1 MRIAREYKGTLLEIT
16 ENGCSYLDTP
26 DEHGRVPDDRRI
38 QFMRGYLNALG
49 RAMLF
54 GANVRAYH
62 HWSLLDN
69 FEWAEGYAQRFGLTS
84 WIFARRSAPSRT
96 PATGTPN
103 SLPPAA
109 SLRSLSGCS
118 SKPSQSKARPIGM
131 MKTMVAA
138 IFLPVFASPLFA
150 QDQQPA
156 VSARGGCG
164 PSDAYFDVKTDRQQ
178 HLVAPADPGKAIVYV
193 FEDME
198 RGPTMRVGLD
208 GSWIGAN
215 KGKSYFSFSVDP
227 GDHQVCT
234 NWQSGTFKKRPS
246 ASVRP

>member
-1 MRIAREYKGTLLEIT
+1 
-16 ENGCSYLDTP
+16 
-26 DEHGRVPDDRRI
+26 
-38 QFMRGYLNALG
+38 
-49 RAMLF
+49 
-54 GANVRAYH
+54 
-62 HWSLLDN
+62 
-69 FEWAEGYAQRFGLTS
+69 
-84 WIFARRSAPSRT
+84 
-96 PATGTPN
+96 
-103 SLPPAA
+103 
-109 SLRSLSGCS
+109 
-118 SKPSQSKARPIGM
+118 M

-234 NWQSGTFKKRPS
+234 NWQSGTFKETSKRIGAAMTLKAEAGKTYYLRTQVYERSEQDHNVKLELVEPAEGQFLIS
-246 ASVRP
+246 ASALSTFRPKK